1 VNIRPKN
8 RNTSG
13 NYPIYGRVSSHAL
26 VIFIFFSFI
35 LGVSGIFLTDKI
47 KSISVSLN
55 DAVSRAQPISAMSYE
70 MEINAIGSGTGV
82 LKYLLNPQPDFIAR
96 FREDSEEF
104 MSFLTRYKI
113 LSQTQQEKEYGKKVE
128 GLFKA
133 YVELGVQ
140 LIDNKNSEIAIRVDL
155 TRSKERIE
163 PFLKAA
169 PTFNNDI
176 FSAET
181 EAMWNNL
188 RANLA
193 HIIHNY
199 RRI

>member
-1 VNIRPKN
+1 MNIRPKN

-140 LIDNKNSEIAIRVDL
+140 LIDNKNSEIVSQLQNSII
-155 TRSKERIE
+155 TQ
-163 PFLKAA
+163 
-169 PTFNNDI
+169 TFPP
-176 FSAET
+176 
-181 EAMWNNL
+181 
-188 RANLA
+188 
-193 HIIHNY
+193 
-199 RRI
+199 